1 MLEMEWNAHSYG
13 ATLKTRRM
21 KPTRVVPPGRRP
33 PARANKLLPN
43 RDITVHSA
51 YWDASELRKKAV

>member
-33 PARANKLLPN
+33 PVRANKLLPN

-51 YWDASELRKKAV
+51 YWDAV